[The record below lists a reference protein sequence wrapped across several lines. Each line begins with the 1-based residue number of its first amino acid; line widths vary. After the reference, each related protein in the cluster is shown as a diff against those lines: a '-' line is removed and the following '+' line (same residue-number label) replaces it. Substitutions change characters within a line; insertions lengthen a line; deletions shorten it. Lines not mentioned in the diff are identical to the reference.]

1 MRYLLLLLCL
11 CTALASQAQD
21 LIYKND
27 SKIIGAK
34 ILRTDSSFVYF
45 KHTEPPKQLDSIAQS
60 EVSKIEFDYSQK
72 AFKSSRPY
80 ARDAVSISL
89 GGTSVLIGI
98 SYDRI
103 IGRERNYHFSGRI
116 GIGSLAQQTN
126 INTHL
131 SFNFYLNNAR
141 TQFFE
146 VGAGLAIPLNERG
159 SSSGYYNMYLSAP
172 ILGYRIQRYEG
183 FFFRVYVSGL
193 YMRNSAAN
201 ANGWMPESAYI
212 PTLGLDFGYSF

>member
-1 MRYLLLLLCL
+1 MRYFLLFFCL
-11 CTALASQAQD
+11 CIAFISQAQD

-27 SKIIGAK
+27 GKIIGAK

-45 KHTEPPKQLDSIAQS
+45 RHVEVPKELDSIAQS
-60 EVSKIEFDYSQK
+60 EVSEIKFDYSK
-72 AFKSSRPY
+72 ASFQSSRPY
-80 ARDAVSISL
+80 SRDAVSISL

-103 IGRERNYHFSGRI
+103 ISRKQNYYISGRL
-116 GIGSLAQQTN
+116 GIGSLAEQTN

-131 SFNFYLNNAR
+131 CFNFHLNKVK

-146 VGAGLAIPLNERG
+146 VGAGLAIPINERN
-159 SSSGYYNMYLSAP
+159 SNTGYYNMYLTAP
-172 ILGYRIQRYEG
+172 ILGYRIQRYER
-183 FFFRVYVSGL
+183 FFFRAYISGL
-193 YMRNSAAN
+193 YMRNSASN
-201 ANGWMPESAYI
+201 ANGWMPDAIYI

>member
-1 MRYLLLLLCL
+1 MRYLFLLICL
-11 CTALASQAQD
+11 CMAFASQAQD

-27 SKIIGAK
+27 GKIIGAK

-45 KHTEPPKQLDSIAQS
+45 RHTEPPKQLDSIAQS
-60 EVSKIEFDYSQK
+60 EVSKVEFDYSQK
-72 AFKSSRPY
+72 AFKSSKPFSRN
-80 ARDAVSISL
+80 AVSVSI
-89 GGTSVLIGI
+89 GGTSVLLGI

-103 IGRERNYHFSGRI
+103 IGQERNYHFSGRI
-116 GIGSLAQQTN
+116 GIGSLSRQTN

-131 SFNFYLNNAR
+131 SFNFYLNKVR

-146 VGAGLAIPLNERG
+146 VGAGLAIPLNERN
-159 SSSGYYNMYLSAP
+159 SIDYYNLYLTAP

-193 YMRNSAAN
+193 YMRRPASANS
-201 ANGWMPESAYI
+201 WISDVLYI
-212 PTLGLDFGYSF
+212 PTIGLDLGYSF